1 MRRNVHE
8 VLAWASSFLRAHG
21 KEERTAEWLL
31 CHHLGTDRAGLFARW
46 REPVDEAVYERFAAD
61 VRRHAV
67 DHVPIQY
74 LIGYESFYGRPFLVN
89 RHVLIPRPETEEL
102 VLGVLK
108 RVSRLFAGRKRIDV
122 VDVGTGSG
130 AIAVTLALEN
140 KALSVTATD
149 ISDEALAVARENA
162 RRLGAN
168 VSFLCGDL
176 LQPII
181 AMERT
186 VDVVVSNPPYIPE
199 TDAAMLSPVVK
210 HYEPHTALFGGR
222 DGLDFYRRFAR
233 ELPLVLG
240 APALAAFEV
249 GAGQGQAVAA
259 LLAAAFPEA
268 KVEVDFDLNGKDR
281 MVYMTRPKNGK
292 KC

>member
-8 VLAWASSFLRAHG
+8 VLTWASSFLHAHG
-21 KEERTAEWLL
+21 KEERAAEWLL

-46 REPVDEAVYERFAAD
+46 REPVEETVYERFAAD

-74 LIGYESFYGRPFLVN
+74 LIGHEWFYGRPFLVN

-102 VLGVLK
+102 VLGVLE
-108 RVSRLFAGRKRIDV
+108 RLPRLFEGRERIDV

-140 KALSVTATD
+140 RTLSVTATD
-149 ISDEALAVARENA
+149 ISEEALTVARENA
-162 RRLGAN
+162 ARLGARI
-168 VSFLCGDL
+168 SFLRGDL
-176 LQPII
+176 LQPLI
-181 AMERT
+181 EQGQT

-199 TDAAMLSPVVK
+199 TDAATLSPVVK
-210 HYEPHTALFGGR
+210 DYEPHTALFGGR

-233 ELPLVLG
+233 DLPLVLG
-240 APALAAFEV
+240 TPALAAFEV
-249 GAGQGQAVAA
+249 GAGQGEAVAS

-268 KVEVDFDLNGKDR
+268 EIEVAFDLNGKDR
-281 MVYMTRPKNGK
+281 MVYMTRKN
-292 KC
+292 